1 MAGRGPQ
8 NKLVTLRL
16 ESVEKELV
24 MPKEQQNH
32 GETGGH
38 LGEDP
43 RSTSTGSATAEFTYN
58 NPVESFVGTVRDLV
72 TRPVAFFRAM
82 AQRGDFVNP
91 VIFALVCAVISAA
104 IGGFLGVQ
112 YATVGIGDTGVGGAI
127 GALVASM
134 FFTPIISVIALFVCA
149 GILHLLVALV
159 VKPANTGFEAT
170 FRVVSYSNVA
180 QLVGWV
186 PVLGPLVAA
195 LASIVLSVIGVREIH
210 ETTTGKAAL
219 VVLIPA
225 AVGLLIALLLIA
237 LVGALLFALQ

>member
-1 MAGRGPQ
+1 
-8 NKLVTLRL
+8 L

-24 MPKEQQNH
+24 MTEQQNY
-32 GETGGH
+32 GEEGDH
-38 LGEDP
+38 SGEEP
-43 RSTSTGSATAEFTYN
+43 RRASTGSATAEFTFT
-58 NPVESFVGTVRDLV
+58 NPVESFVDTVRDLV
-72 TRPVAFFRAM
+72 TRPVDFFRSM
-82 AQRGDFVNP
+82 ARRGDFVNP
-91 VIFALVCAVISAA
+91 LIFALVCAVISAS
-104 IGGFLGVQ
+104 IGSFLGVW

-134 FFTPIISVIALFVCA
+134 FFTPIISALALFICA

-159 VKPANTGFEAT
+159 VKPANAGFEAT
-170 FRVVSYSNVA
+170 FRLVSYSNVV

-195 LASIVLSVIGVREIH
+195 VASIVLSVIGVREVH
-210 ETTTGKAAL
+210 ETTTSKAVL

-237 LVGALLFALQ
+237 LVAAVLLFASQ

>member
-1 MAGRGPQ
+1 MH
-8 NKLVTLRL
+8 
-16 ESVEKELV
+16 
-24 MPKEQQNH
+24 KEQQNH

-38 LGEDP
+38 PGEDP
-43 RSTSTGSATAEFTYN
+43 RRTSTGSATAEFSYT
-58 NPVESFVGTVRDLV
+58 NPVESFAGTVRDLV
-72 TRPVAFFRAM
+72 TRPVAFFRDM
-82 AQRGDFVNP
+82 AHRGDFGNP
-91 VIFALVCAVISAA
+91 LLFALVCAVISAA

-112 YATVGIGDTGVGGAI
+112 YATVGIGDTSVGGAI

-134 FFTPIISVIALFVCA
+134 FFTPIISAIALFIGA
-149 GILHLLVALV
+149 GILHLLVVLV
-159 VKPANTGFEAT
+159 VKPANAGLEAT
-170 FRVVSYSNVA
+170 FRVVSYSNVV

-195 LASIVLSVIGVREIH
+195 VGSIVLSVIGVREVH

-237 LVGALLFALQ
+237 LVVGAVLLFASQ

>member
-1 MAGRGPQ
+1 
-8 NKLVTLRL
+8 
-16 ESVEKELV
+16 
-24 MPKEQQNH
+24 MPTEQQNH
-32 GETGGH
+32 GDTGGQP
-38 LGEDP
+38 GEDP
-43 RSTSTGSATAEFTYN
+43 RRAPAGSATAEFTYT

-72 TRPVAFFRAM
+72 TRPVPFFGDMTR
-82 AQRGDFVNP
+82 RGDFVNP

-127 GALVASM
+127 AALVASM
-134 FFTPIISVIALFVCA
+134 FFTPIISVIALFICA

-159 VKPANTGFEAT
+159 VKPPNTGFEAT
-170 FRVVSYSNVA
+170 FRVVSYSNVV

-195 LASIVLSVIGVREIH
+195 VASIVLSVIGVREVH

-225 AVGLLIALLLIA
+225 AVGLLIALLLVA
-237 LVGALLFALQ
+237 LVVGAVLLFASQ